1 MLESPALL
9 KGLETP
15 CERSELYDNFDI
27 HHEMLMS
34 ENENEHENEDDSDFY
49 DENVKSLEN

>member
-34 ENENEHENEDDSDFY
+34 ENENEDDSDFY
-49 DENVKSLEN
+49 DENMKSLEN